1 MKKSP
6 FISEPKFSDFCLKFI
21 DFRQKSP
28 LISAMKK
35 IFFVRICGFL
45 AKNPNDLWG
54 PKITK
59 NSFFPKNHGFLATIS
74 NDLWG
79 SKIDKKNFF
88 RRNPH
93 LFPNRNL
100 VIFVSNSSISD
111 RNHHWFRQWKK
122 TFFGQNLW
130 NFREKPQWFMR
141 AKNHQKKFF
150 SRKIMDF
157 WQQSP
162 MIYGGKKLPKKNF
175 FPENTRFSQE
185 LTIYFP
191 SNKKSKKI
199 HDFHSIGEQ
208 LTPPLIS
215 SLKRFLKFFFA
226 TIVKTLKNT
235 TFGFEGGET
244 FKIKF
249 WEFSLIWGFSKK
261 MTVSLGVKNEFLVIL
276 QRLEKRV
283 NTNSKRVVR
292 RRPTAKWTPVLR
304 SQILMI
310 FRDF

>member
-1 MKKSP
+1 MGVENWKKNFFLKKSP

-21 DFRQKSP
+21 DLRQKSP

-35 IFFVRICGFL
+35 NIFLSEFMDFWRKTPMIYEGQ
-45 AKNPNDLWG
+45 KS
-54 PKITK
+54 PKK
-59 NSFFPKNHGFLATIS
+59 VFSPKNHGFLATIS
-74 NDLWG
+74 NDLWRQ
-79 SKIDKKNFF
+79 KI
-88 RRNPH
+88 
-93 LFPNRNL
+93 
-100 VIFVSNSSISD
+100 
-111 RNHHWFRQWKK
+111 
-122 TFFGQNLW
+122 T
-130 NFREKPQWFMR
+130 
-141 AKNHQKKFF
+141 
-150 SRKIMDF
+150 
-157 WQQSP
+157 
-162 MIYGGKKLPKKNF
+162 KKNF

-249 WEFSLIWGFSKK
+249 LEFSLIWGFSKK
-261 MTVSLGVKNEFLVIL
+261 ND
-276 QRLEKRV
+276 RV
-283 NTNSKRVVR
+283 
-292 RRPTAKWTPVLR
+292 
-304 SQILMI
+304 
-310 FRDF
+310 FRG